1 VLDRIFRGALGV
13 ALLVAVAAGCSEQ
26 VTGTLG
32 CPDLC
37 ADESQVLRDTVLL
50 GSVVTDTTLMG
61 FPLLGT
67 TPSITLVARGD
78 TADVRL
84 AIRYDTL
91 PNMFVP
97 AGGTLDTIRVVDSA
111 HVLFLTDSTQ
121 PKPTVPIT
129 LEAYDVDTTADN
141 TGAVIPLFR
150 ADHLLGS
157 KTYAVGEVTDTM
169 KLPLNNAAVLSK
181 IQANKPLRIGM
192 RISGPTSVQLLIAG
206 TLMVPIVR
214 FRPSL
219 DTLVPFD
226 TVVVRSKTPADDQAT
241 AASLALYPVYV
252 SGVLPTPPPSLLA
265 VGGIGG
271 ARSYIKFN
279 LPDIV
284 LDSVKVVRATIQ
296 LQQLPSRSV
305 GGAADSITL
314 SALAILAAPA
324 FTDLYTLSSFLV
336 PSGSPSLTLHP
347 GDSGLQELEVGRL
360 VQEWKSRGAANV
372 NQSVFL
378 RATQEGASPGELN
391 FVSNSTANP
400 SALRPR
406 LRIIYVPR
414 RGFGLP

>member
-1 VLDRIFRGALGV
+1 M
-13 ALLVAVAAGCSEQ
+13 
-26 VTGTLG
+26 
-32 CPDLC
+32 
-37 ADESQVLRDTVLL
+37 
-50 GSVVTDTTLMG
+50 DTTLTG
-61 FPLLGT
+61 FPLAGT
-67 TPSITLVARGD
+67 TPAVTLVARGD

-91 PNMFVP
+91 PNLYIP
-97 AGGTLDTIRVVDSA
+97 TGGTSDTIRVVDSA

-129 LEAYDVDTTADN
+129 IDAFDVDTTSDSTN
-141 TGAVIPLFR
+141 AVIPLFR
-150 ADHLLGS
+150 ADRLIGTQ
-157 KTYAVGEVTDTM
+157 TYAVGEVKDTM
-169 KLPLNNAAVLSK
+169 RLPLNNAVLLAK
-181 IQANKPLRIGM
+181 IQASKALRIGL
-192 RISGPTSVQLLIAG
+192 RISGPSSVQLLIASSI
-206 TLMVPIVR
+206 MFPIVR
-214 FRPSL
+214 FRPST
-219 DTLVPFD
+219 DTTVAFD
-226 TVVVRSKTPADDQAT
+226 TVTVRSKTPADDPAR
-241 AASLALYPVYV
+241 ASGLALYPVYV
-252 SGVLPTPPPSLLA
+252 SGVLPPPPPARLA

-284 LDSVKVVRATIQ
+284 LDSVQVVRATIQ
-296 LQQLPSRSV
+296 LQQLPSRSA

-314 SALAILAAPA
+314 SALAILSAPT
-324 FTDLYTLSSFLV
+324 FTDLITLSSFVV

-347 GDSGLQELEVGRL
+347 RDSGLKELEVGRL
-360 VQEWKSRGAANV
+360 VKEWKQRGATNV

-391 FVSNSTANP
+391 FISNIAANP